1 MNDLNLFDL
10 IPEHVTCP
18 QCGTTWPGAAEWYQQ
33 DRTACSVC
41 LPMPRKTPMQKARR
55 NAEKGQALAS
65 AAAPDPWK
73 DAARAWIVDYL
84 HSHPLL
90 FVDDV
95 WDLGC
100 PPPPNGERRAIGS
113 IVKSLASGPT
123 PFIRNSGEFRPRTQ
137 GNCSPAVVWKSCI
150 YQGRRTA

>member
-10 IPEHVTCP
+10 IPEHVACP
-18 QCGTTWPGAAEWYQQ
+18 QCTTVWPGVAEWVQQ
-33 DRTACSVC
+33 HKPICPLCTPA
-41 LPMPRKTPMQKARR
+41 PRKTPIQKARR

-65 AAAPDPWK
+65 AAASDPWK
-73 DAARAWIVDYL
+73 KDARDWIIDYL

-90 FVDDV
+90 FVEDV
-95 WDLGC
+95 WEMGC
-100 PPPPNGERRAIGS
+100 PEPTTGDRQAIGS
-113 IVKSLASGPT
+113 IISNLRKGG
-123 PFIRNSGEFRPRTQ
+123 FIVQSGEYRARTH